1 MIKSSQT
8 IQILIDI
15 LESMKLQRIEK
26 MNYDPR
32 GVMAARKK
40 LVRIQAFKHQEN
52 AGMEERTNAKI
63 ISLK

>member
-1 MIKSSQT
+1 
-8 IQILIDI
+8 
-15 LESMKLQRIEK
+15 MKLQRTKK

-32 GVMAARKK
+32 GVIDARKK
-40 LVRIQAFKHQEN
+40 VVRIQAFKHQEN